1 MNYEIGDYISQKN
14 GKLKIK
20 NSKKRLIKLAKKEI
34 KEWEKFLKNLE
45 DEKKL

>member
-1 MNYEIGDYISQKN
+1 MNYEIGDYISSKN

-20 NSKKRLIKLAKKEI
+20 NNKKRLIKLAKKEI